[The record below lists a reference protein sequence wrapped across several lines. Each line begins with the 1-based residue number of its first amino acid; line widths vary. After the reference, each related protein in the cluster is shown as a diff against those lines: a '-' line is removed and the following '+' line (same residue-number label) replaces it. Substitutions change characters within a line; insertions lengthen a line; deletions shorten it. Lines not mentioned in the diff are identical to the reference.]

1 MANLQS
7 IHAVGESLRNYLRNT
22 YPSSA
27 FAGLPT
33 FDIQLISSGELATL
47 DEPTNT
53 LSLFLHRV
61 TVNEHLRGSRPNH
74 STQIGVPLS
83 VDLHYLMTVWANS
96 ALAEHLVL
104 AWAMRQFH
112 SRSFLD
118 ASSLSPEGGWQPE
131 DTIQLIPVDLSNED
145 IMRIWDRLKPSYRLS
160 VAYIAR
166 VVSID
171 VDLQEPGRPV
181 VATRFGFD
189 DREAMP

>member
-22 YPSSA
+22 YPTSA
-27 FAGLPT
+27 FTGLPT
-33 FDIQLISSGELATL
+33 FDIRLISSGELATL

-61 TVNEHLRGSRPNH
+61 TINEHLRSSRPNG
-74 STQIGVPLS
+74 STQLGVPLS
-83 VDLHYLMTVWANS
+83 IELHYLMTIWADS

-104 AWAMRQFH
+104 AWAMRQLH
-112 SRSFLD
+112 ARSILD
-118 ASSLSPEGGWQPE
+118 ASSLSSEGGWQPQ
-131 DTIQLIPVDLSNED
+131 DTVQVIPVDLSNED

-160 VAYIAR
+160 VAYVAR

-171 VDLQEPGRPV
+171 VDRQESGRPV
-181 VATRFGFD
+181 VATRFGID
-189 DREAMP
+189 DREGMP

>member
-33 FDIQLISSGELATL
+33 FDIQLLSSGELATL

-61 TVNEHLRGSRPNH
+61 TVNEHLRRSRPNN
-74 STQIGVPLS
+74 STQLGVPLS
-83 VDLHYLMTVWANS
+83 VDLHYLMTVWADS

-112 SRSFLD
+112 TRSILD
-118 ASSLSPEGGWQPE
+118 ASSLSPEAGWQPE
-131 DTIQLIPVDLSNED
+131 DTVQLIPVDLSNED

-171 VDLQEPGRPV
+171 VDRQEAGRPV
-181 VATRFGFD
+181 VATRFGMD
-189 DREAMP
+189 DREALP